1 MKLQKLEII
10 GFKSF
15 ADKEDFVFESGI
27 TAIVGP
33 NGCGKSNVMDA
44 MKWIL
49 GEQSAKSL
57 RGQEMS
63 DVIFGGSSSRSA
75 VGLAEASLT
84 ISNEEG
90 ILPIE
95 YKEVVITRRLYA
107 SGESEYL
114 INKNACRLKDIRE
127 VFLGTGVGV
136 NSYSIIEQGKVEA
149 LLQANANERRA
160 VFEEAAGISKF
171 KAKKRETLAKLEKT
185 QHNLLRINDI
195 VREVE
200 RQLRSIK
207 IQATKAKKF
216 KEYCERLRELK
227 LNLSLKN
234 YRDLTTNKGD
244 ISSKIGQITN
254 ESEEVQ
260 SVIDSMDVE
269 VLDFESQLSSI
280 DQKASETTAEI
291 ISIDAKIANTK
302 DRINFN
308 NEKIKDLEQ
317 RGDNY
322 SEDLKIIRE
331 KIDENKERLINTKNA
346 QEEMDAS
353 TGSVSEN
360 LVSREEKFKEVV
372 MDADLLSESI
382 EEKKSAMMDIYHA
395 QSKTENE
402 LGNQET
408 IKETLVN
415 RKSRIETTLSDIS
428 EQIDVSAKNRQD
440 LKVLHGNHSAELENY
455 TDKQSGLK
463 NDLDDLNEKTGQCDE
478 QIGIHENIRSRKQSR
493 LEVLEDYELRSEGV
507 DSGVKAILTEVANKN
522 DEFSGIS
529 GLVADILK
537 VDLPYAC
544 AIETALGELTQSI
557 IINSYE
563 NSINAINFLKKTD
576 SGNATFLLL
585 DKINDYQLSIV
596 NSEDLE
602 NINQEEPELLDDNEK
617 EIYNGITGKASYL
630 VTYDKEF
637 KSVFDY
643 LLDKTLVVE
652 DFAKASFIVNSLYQN
667 DSAAKLIRSKYGI
680 IKRIVTM
687 DGALVET
694 AGVIKGGSVR
704 EKSGLILRKSEI
716 ESIRAELT
724 VVEEKIKT
732 LHEEKRLSVEKLNNT
747 RESLDL
753 VTVEIEKLKIVI
765 LNNENEQKQEDLKC
779 EKLNEER
786 DVTSSEL
793 IEIEQNM
800 QSIDKR
806 EKELKEEGNK
816 LAAQHQELE
825 HEINIISEEMVELEE
840 LKASVQEEITEIKI
854 TIAQNSEK
862 KEALIQAVRHG
873 ELNDKELNGQLDS
886 RSSGIEDC
894 KDRKGNAIAELEELN
909 GSIDTINKK
918 KNETEELL
926 SRFSEDRERI
936 FSLLGEKKTEAGEH
950 KTNQQMLEKQLN
962 ELRLKENEYQVRT
975 SDLEDRIFEEYKVR
989 LSELDSKESIE
1000 DDDSLDNE
1008 DYADNNEDRCMEAT
1022 SDTVDQLGT
1031 ASQNGEIVEGET
1043 MTLIENSDTDWN
1055 AVKGEVEELTEKVR
1069 KIGSVNVEAIQELEE
1084 FEARFEFLTKERE
1097 DLGKSEKILHDIIE
1111 KLNHSSRELFEETF
1125 NNIKEHFYTFFRKL
1139 FGGGRANI
1147 VLEEGVDILDAGI
1160 EIIIQPPNKEFKSIA
1175 LFSGGEKVMITVALL
1190 FAILK
1195 SKPTPFCLMDEVDAA
1210 LDESNI
1216 GRFTTVLTEFAQNT
1230 QFIIISH
1237 NKKTMQ
1243 IADVIYGIT
1252 MEEAGVS
1259 KKVGVKFDNYE

>member
-1 MKLQKLEII
+1 MKLQKLEIV

-57 RGQEMS
+57 RGKEMS
-63 DVIFGGSSSRSA
+63 DVIFGGSSARSS

-90 ILPIE
+90 ILPVE

-171 KAKKRETLAKLEKT
+171 KAKKRETLVKLEKT

-234 YRDLTTNKGD
+234 YRDLMTNESD
-244 ISSKIGQITN
+244 ISSKISQISK
-254 ESEEVQ
+254 ESEEVL

-269 VLDFESQLSSI
+269 VLDFESQLSAI

-291 ISIDAKIANTK
+291 ISIEAKIANAK

-308 NEKIKDLEQ
+308 NEKITDLEQ
-317 RGDNY
+317 QGHNY
-322 SEDLKIIRE
+322 SEDLKVIRE
-331 KIDENKERLINTKNA
+331 KITENRDRLINTKKALDDMN
-346 QEEMDAS
+346 ES

-372 MDADLLSESI
+372 MEASILSESI

-395 QSKTENE
+395 QSKTQNE

-415 RKSRIETTLSDIS
+415 RKSRIETTLTDIS
-428 EQIDVSAKNRQD
+428 VQIDASAKNLHD
-440 LKVLHGNHSAELENY
+440 LKALYTNHASELKNKA
-455 TDKQSGLK
+455 DKQFGLK
-463 NDLDDLNEKTGQCDE
+463 GLLADLAEKNGQCDE
-478 QIGIHENIRSRKQSR
+478 QISIHENIRSRKQSR

-507 DSGVKAILTEVANKN
+507 DSGVKAILTEAANKK
-522 DEFSGIS
+522 DEFSGIR
-529 GLVADILK
+529 GLVADTLK

-557 IINSYE
+557 IANSYE
-563 NSINAINFLKKTD
+563 DSINAINFLKKSD

-585 DKINDYQLSIV
+585 DKINDYQLSV
-596 NSEDLE
+596 GNTNELE
-602 NINQEEPELLDDNEK
+602 NADQEEPKQLDSSIEK
-617 EIYNGITGKASYL
+617 IYSAIIGKASYL

-652 DFAKASFIVNSLYQN
+652 DFTKASFVISSIYQDN
-667 DSAAKLIRSKYGI
+667 SAAKLIRSKYGTI
-680 IKRIVTM
+680 NRIVTL
-687 DGALVET
+687 DGALIET
-694 AGVIKGGSVR
+694 SGVIKGGSAR

-716 ESIRAELT
+716 DSIRAELI
-724 VVEEKIKT
+724 VIEEKVKT
-732 LHEEKRLSVEKLNNT
+732 LHEEKKLSMEKLNNT
-747 RESLDL
+747 RDSLDL
-753 VTVEIEKLKIVI
+753 VTGEIEKLKIVI
-765 LNNENEQKQEDLKC
+765 LNNENEKKQEDLKC

-806 EKELKEEGNK
+806 EEELKEEGNR
-816 LAAQHQELE
+816 LASQHQELE

-862 KEALIQAVRHG
+862 KEALLQAVRHS
-873 ELNDKELNGQLDS
+873 ELNDKELNGQLNA
-886 RSSGIEDC
+886 RSSGIDDC
-894 KDRKGNAIAELEELN
+894 KDRKINAVAELEELN
-909 GSIDTINKK
+909 GSIDSINEK

-936 FSLLGEKKTEAGEH
+936 FNLLGEKKTEAGEH

-975 SDLEDRIFEEYKVR
+975 SDLEDRIFEEYKIN
-989 LSELDSKESIE
+989 LSDLDSKESIQE
-1000 DDDSLDNE
+1000 DDSLDNE
-1008 DYADNNEDRCMEAT
+1008 DYADNDENRSMEAT
-1022 SDTVDQLGT
+1022 PDTVDQLGK
-1031 ASQNGEIVEGET
+1031 ASQNGEMVGSET
-1043 MTLIENSDTDWN
+1043 MTLIENNDTDWN
-1055 AVKGEVEELTEKVR
+1055 AVKAEVEELTEKIR

-1084 FEARFEFLTKERE
+1084 SEARFEFLTKERE

-1216 GRFTTVLTEFAQNT
+1216 GRFTSVLTEFAQNT

-1243 IADVIYGIT
+1243 IADVIYGVT
-1252 MEEAGVS
+1252 MEEPGVS
-1259 KKVGVKFDNYE
+1259 KKVAVRFDNYE